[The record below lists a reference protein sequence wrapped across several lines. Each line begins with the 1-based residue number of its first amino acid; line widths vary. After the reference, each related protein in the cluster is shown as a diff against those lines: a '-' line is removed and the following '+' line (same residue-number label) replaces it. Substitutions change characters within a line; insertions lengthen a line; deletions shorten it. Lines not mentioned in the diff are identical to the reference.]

1 MSKSM
6 YWVFNPR
13 PNCGAKKVTDLSWA
27 KAKLHVSL
35 LGLTVPKG
43 QQAICGNW
51 VFVPV
56 LTDKGKRVATL
67 IGLPCPKGWDSIE
80 TYTPQ

>member
-13 PNCGAKKVTDLSWA
+13 PSCKAPKVTDLNWTQA
-27 KAKLHVSL
+27 KTHVSL
-35 LGLTVPKG
+35 LGLSVPKG
-43 QQAICGNW
+43 QQAFCGNW

-67 IGLPCPKGWDSIE
+67 IGLPMFGGE
-80 TYTPQ
+80 Q